1 MKREIPLIITFVA
14 GIAFVISYFIPHW
27 PFNQV
32 EDTFN
37 DWFAIIAAFAI
48 WLGAMNL
55 MKISAIRVARQKEN
69 WYLSL
74 IIIVGFL
81 ITVAIG
87 FYDGLVGLQSEPQF
101 SFRDPGTHFDWIYR
115 WVFTPLSS
123 TMFAML
129 AFFVASAS
137 YRAFRARN
145 FQATLL
151 LLAGFFV
158 MLGRVPVGSYLTWFL
173 PEAWRMPHWA
183 SFIMD
188 FPQTAGQRAIMIGIA
203 LGIVSTSLRVIL
215 GIERSSLESDS

>member
-14 GIAFVISYFIPHW
+14 GIAFVISYFIPHP
-27 PFNQV
+27 PFNEV
-32 EDTFN
+32 ENLFN

-48 WLGAMNL
+48 WLGALNL
-55 MKISAIRVARQKEN
+55 MKISAMSVSRRSKD

-74 IIIVGFL
+74 IIIICF
-81 ITVAIG
+81 IIIVAAG
-87 FYDGLVGLQSEPQF
+87 AYDGAVGISHVPPQ
-101 SFRDPGTHFDWIYR
+101 SFRDPGTHFDWLYR
-115 WVFTPLSS
+115 WVYTPLSS

-158 MLGRVPVGSYLTWFL
+158 MLGRVPIGNYLTIFL
-173 PEAWRMPHWA
+173 PMNWRMAHWA
-183 SFIMD
+183 SWIMD

-215 GIERSSLESDS
+215 GIERSRLEGE